1 MPLGSR
7 PRSGVKDFRDI
18 MREIESAIMIGE
30 WSKGW
35 HLYQDALDRD
45 GQDLVSKLFPDL
57 RDMLYN
63 SNTPFQISEERQG
76 RVKQRLANMDEIIA
90 NARYEAHK
98 VLDVLGE

>member
-7 PRSGVKDFRDI
+7 SRSGVKDFRDI

-45 GQDLVSKLFPDL
+45 GQDLVSELFPDL

-63 SNTPFQISEERQG
+63 ANTPFQISEERQE
-76 RVKQRLANMDEIIA
+76 RVKQRLANMDEIIEK
-90 NARYEAHK
+90 ARRHARFIF
-98 VLDVLGE
+98 DVLGE